1 MMRQRQQRRQQ
12 QVRRLRKQPKMR
24 RVQAAAAV
32 PRPRLRVPDTAQR
45 RRQRNKRRLRLPT
58 AAIRRFVFSARW
70 ISLGLLALTVY
81 ALVLIGMDE
90 HFYLTVIP
98 VEGTASI
105 APAEVVAAS
114 GLAGAHIFAADPRQ
128 AAARIAEVPGIISAT
143 VRLHWPNQVLIQLG
157 EDSPIAVWQEGNMEY
172 WVTDN
177 GRLIPARSDAL
188 GLLVIES
195 EMPVTEKA
203 GAMRQPTAPQ
213 GDEVTGDTAG
223 DSPESSQPAEAGLTF
238 IPEEV
243 LAGAMQLR
251 ELRPNIDKLYYRRSS
266 GLSYQDGRGW
276 RVYFGAGEDMHQ
288 KIVIYETIV
297 AELQARGITPV
308 YISVSNKEKPY
319 YGTN

>member
-1 MMRQRQQRRQQ
+1 MMRQQRQQRQQ

-24 RVQAAAAV
+24 RVQAATAL

-45 RRQRNKRRLRLPT
+45 RRQRNNRRFRLPIN
-58 AAIRRFVFSARW
+58 AIRRFVFSARW

-81 ALVLIGMDE
+81 ALVLIGLDE

-114 GLAGAHIFAADPRQ
+114 GLAGAHIFSADPNQ
-128 AAARIAEVPGIISAT
+128 AAARIAEVPGVISAT

-203 GAMRQPTAPQ
+203 GALRQPTLQEA
-213 GDEVTGDTAG
+213 DDIAG
-223 DSPESSQPAEAGLTF
+223 DDPENSQPAEEASLAF

-251 ELRPNIDKLYYRRSS
+251 DLRPNIERLYYRRSS

-276 RVYFGAGEDMHQ
+276 RVYFGAGDDMHQ
-288 KIVIYETIV
+288 KVIIYETIV
-297 AELQARGITPV
+297 AELQARGITPAYV
-308 YISVSNKEKPY
+308 SVSNKEKPY

>member
-1 MMRQRQQRRQQ
+1 MRRQQQQRRQQ

-24 RVQAAAAV
+24 RMQAATAV

-45 RRQRNKRRLRLPT
+45 RRQRNKRRLRLPINT
-58 AAIRRFVFSARW
+58 IRRFVFSARW

-90 HFYLTVIP
+90 HFYLTIIP

-105 APAEVVAAS
+105 APAEVVDAS
-114 GLAGAHIFAADPRQ
+114 GLAGAHIFAADPNQ
-128 AAARIAEVPGIISAT
+128 AAARIAEVPGVISAT
-143 VRLHWPNQVLIQLG
+143 VMLHWPNQVLIQLR
-157 EDSPIAVWQEGNMEY
+157 EDSPVAVWQEGDMEY
-172 WVTDN
+172 WVTQY
-177 GRLIPARSDAL
+177 GRLIPARNHSL

-195 EMPVTEKA
+195 EMPVVEKA
-203 GAMRQPTAPQ
+203 GTMRQPTAPQ
-213 GDEVTGDTAG
+213 GEDVTAD
-223 DSPESSQPAEAGLTF
+223 DPESNQPVEASLTF

-251 ELRPNIDKLYYRRSS
+251 ELRPNIEKLYYQRSS
-266 GLSYQDGRGW
+266 GLSYEDGRGW
-276 RVYFGAGEDMHQ
+276 RVYFGTGDDMHQ
-288 KIVIYETIV
+288 KVVVYETIV

-319 YGTN
+319 YATN